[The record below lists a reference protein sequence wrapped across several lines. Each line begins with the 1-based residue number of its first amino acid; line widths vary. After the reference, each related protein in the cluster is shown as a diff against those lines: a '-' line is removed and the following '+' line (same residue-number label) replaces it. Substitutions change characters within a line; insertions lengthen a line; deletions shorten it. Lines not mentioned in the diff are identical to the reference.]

1 MKRALATASLT
12 ILMAAVPSVAFGLS
26 ASSSQGTISGGA
38 TTWYHAGA
46 DMKVTLNSLKGNP
59 VYGHAIRVYNNFS
72 PDEDWGRFTGDVND
86 AGDRVR
92 YGRVGYTSNPSND
105 MDGIKIKVCR
115 NINNLPDSCSGW
127 SSTANNPVA
136 TD

>member
-1 MKRALATASLT
+1 
-12 ILMAAVPSVAFGLS
+12 
-26 ASSSQGTISGGA
+26 
-38 TTWYHAGA
+38 
-46 DMKVTLNSLKGNP
+46 MKVTLNSLKGNP
-59 VYGHAIRVYNNFS
+59 VYGNAEMVYNNLV
-72 PDEDWGRFTGDVND
+72 PDESWGRFTSDVYD

-92 YGRVGYTSNPSND
+92 TGRVGYTSNPGND
-105 MDGIKIKVCR
+105 MDGVKIKVCR